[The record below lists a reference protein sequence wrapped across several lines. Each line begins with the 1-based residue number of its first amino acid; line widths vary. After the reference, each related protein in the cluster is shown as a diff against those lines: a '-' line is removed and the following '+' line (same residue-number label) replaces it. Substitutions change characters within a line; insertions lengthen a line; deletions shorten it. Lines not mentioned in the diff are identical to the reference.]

1 MFPLRYGP
9 QYPSQGA
16 LMSKVWFITGAS
28 RGFGRSWTIA
38 ALERGDR
45 VAGTAR
51 DISMLSD
58 LVATYGDA
66 FLPLQLDVT
75 DRAGDF
81 AAVQQAHEYFEQLD
95 VVVNNAGYGHFG
107 FTEELSEV
115 DIRNQMETNFFGAL
129 WVSQAAIPIM
139 RNQGSGHIIQISSVG
154 GVCAFP
160 MLGAYNASK
169 WALEAMSEALSQ
181 EVADFGIKVTI
192 IEPAGFATEWGNTSS
207 VHSTALS
214 HYEDKRAA
222 RAGAARQTPPAEA
235 TNAAIFAAVDAEH
248 PPLRLLLSSFAN
260 TLVNIAYDKRLAE
273 WDQWSEVT
281 AACDN
286 V

>member
-1 MFPLRYGP
+1 
-9 QYPSQGA
+9 
-16 LMSKVWFITGAS
+16 MSKVWFITGAS
-28 RGFGRSWTIA
+28 RGFGRSWAIA

-51 DISMLSD
+51 DISMLAD

-75 DRAGDF
+75 DRSGDF

-107 FTEELSEV
+107 FTEELSEA

-181 EVADFGIKVTI
+181 EVSGFGIKVTI
-192 IEPAGFATEWGNTSS
+192 IEPAGFTTEWGNTSS
-207 VHSTALS
+207 VHSTALP

-222 RAGAARQTPPAEA
+222 RAAAARQTPPAEA
-235 TNAAIFAAVDAEH
+235 TNAAIFAVVDAEH
-248 PPLRLLLSSFAN
+248 PPLRLLLSSFAITLAN
-260 TLVNIAYDKRLAE
+260 TAYDKRLAE
-273 WDQWSEVT
+273 WDQWSDVT
-281 AACDN
+281 KACDS